1 MKTVRYIEVS
11 VMGAFLQGNELLLL
25 LAVLLLILGPTKLP
39 QLARGLGQ
47 AMREFK
53 KASQGLYDE
62 ETINQVKTLQAS
74 QTVQPVQ
81 QVQTT
86 QQSSGSG
93 DIDINMVKQLAA
105 KLGVQSEGKS
115 DADLVKEVLAKAKE
129 KGLI

>member
-1 MKTVRYIEVS
+1 
-11 VMGAFLQGNELLLL
+11 MGAFLQGNELLLL

-74 QTVQPVQ
+74 QAVQPVQ
-81 QVQTT
+81 QVQTAQTTT
-86 QQSSGSG
+86 QSTSGSG

-115 DADLVKEVLAKAKE
+115 DADLIKEVLAKAKE

>member
-1 MKTVRYIEVS
+1 
-11 VMGAFLQGNELLLL
+11 MGAFLQGNELLLL

-62 ETINQVKTLQAS
+62 ETVKQVKEVEKNKSSPNEVDAETL
-74 QTVQPVQ
+74 
-81 QVQTT
+81 
-86 QQSSGSG
+86 
-93 DIDINMVKQLAA
+93 KKLAE
-105 KLGVQSEGKS
+105 KLGVSTEGKS
-115 DADLVKEVLAKAKE
+115 DKELVAEVLSKAKE

>member
-1 MKTVRYIEVS
+1 
-11 VMGAFLQGNELLLL
+11 MGAFLQGNELLLL

-62 ETINQVKTLQAS
+62 EIKTQARSLQMS
-74 QTVQPVQ
+74 QLSQSA
-81 QVQTT
+81 QTNEDSDST
-86 QQSSGSG
+86 
-93 DIDINMVKQLAA
+93 DIKSVRKLAE
-105 KLGVQSEGKS
+105 KLGVKPEGKS
-115 DADLVKEVLAKAKE
+115 DSELIKEVLAKAKE

>member
-1 MKTVRYIEVS
+1 
-11 VMGAFLQGNELLLL
+11 MGALLQGNELLVL

-62 ETINQVKTLQAS
+62 ETVKQVKEVDRNKASPSDVDTETL
-74 QTVQPVQ
+74 
-81 QVQTT
+81 
-86 QQSSGSG
+86 
-93 DIDINMVKQLAA
+93 KKLAE
-105 KLGVQSEGKS
+105 KLGVSTEGKS
-115 DADLVKEVLAKAKE
+115 DKELVAEVLSKAKE

>member
-1 MKTVRYIEVS
+1 
-11 VMGAFLQGNELLLL
+11 MGAFLQGNELLLL

-74 QTVQPVQ
+74 QTMQPVQ
-81 QVQTT
+81 QT
-86 QQSSGSG
+86 QATQPAGGSA

-115 DADLVKEVLAKAKE
+115 DADLIKEVLAKAKE

>member
-1 MKTVRYIEVS
+1 
-11 VMGAFLQGNELLLL
+11 MGAFLQGNELLLI

-62 ETINQVKTLQAS
+62 ETVSQAKTLQAS
-74 QTVQPVQ
+74 TVKPS
-81 QVQTT
+81 TP
-86 QQSSGSG
+86 SS
-93 DIDINMVKQLAA
+93 DVDMNLVRQLAA
-105 KLGVQSEGKS
+105 KLEVSIEGKS
-115 DADLVKEVLAKAKE
+115 DAELVKEVLAKAKE

>member
-1 MKTVRYIEVS
+1 VAGV
-11 VMGAFLQGNELLLL
+11 GAFLQGNELLLI

-62 ETINQVKTLQAS
+62 ETINQAKTLQETAKN
-74 QTVQPVQ
+74 TVKS
-81 QVQTT
+81 
-86 QQSSGSG
+86 SSGTSEV
-93 DIDINMVKQLAA
+93 DMALVKQLAA
-105 KLGVQSEGKS
+105 KLQVNSEGKS
-115 DADLVKEVLAKAKE
+115 DTELLKEVLAKAKE